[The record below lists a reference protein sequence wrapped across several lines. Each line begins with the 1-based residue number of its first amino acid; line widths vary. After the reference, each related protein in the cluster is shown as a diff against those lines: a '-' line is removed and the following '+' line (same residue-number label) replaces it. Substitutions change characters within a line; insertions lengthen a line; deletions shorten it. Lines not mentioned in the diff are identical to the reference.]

1 MGRAILSRGH
11 STNLVPRH
19 TSLPCCPHGTTSN
32 SPSGQDS
39 YLGAHRPI
47 VGRPTLP
54 HDLGRHARK
63 IHRAGTRRYGCRRPC
78 NNRTRHDR
86 ARPGQ
91 LRGCCACPQGPL
103 PSFHCLTNGTP
114 PGGGNAFE
122 PCSLGSTDAHH
133 PPSPTR
139 RDRLTVTRALIFVP
153 SNTGA
158 LRARGRVGRIR
169 VPLLQGGCP
178 DREDSGDQ
186 HTLQTIT
193 GNA

>member
-39 YLGAHRPI
+39 VLGAHRPV
-47 VGRPTLP
+47 VGRPMLP
-54 HDLGRHARK
+54 HFLGWHAQDVLARHPQVQWPSPLHSPHRRRWSRVQSAAWVLRMPARSTTKLSPSHLRHA
-63 IHRAGTRRYGCRRPC
+63 
-78 NNRTRHDR
+78 
-86 ARPGQ
+86 
-91 LRGCCACPQGPL
+91 
-103 PSFHCLTNGTP
+103 P